1 MITQAGGNGKQV
13 SKIIVWNYFNFGFSP
28 IWIKWENLFV
38 QICPLPP
45 VKKVAAAQNSLK
57 KNIGREQEGLE
68 KFCQA
73 LKSVRRKAVA
83 GWEN

>member
-1 MITQAGGNGKQV
+1 MITQAGGNGKHV

-45 VKKVAAAQNSLK
+45 VKKVAAAQN
-57 KNIGREQEGLE
+57 IGQEQER
-68 KFCQA
+68 
-73 LKSVRRKAVA
+73 KSFVMIKSWKVGEGEA